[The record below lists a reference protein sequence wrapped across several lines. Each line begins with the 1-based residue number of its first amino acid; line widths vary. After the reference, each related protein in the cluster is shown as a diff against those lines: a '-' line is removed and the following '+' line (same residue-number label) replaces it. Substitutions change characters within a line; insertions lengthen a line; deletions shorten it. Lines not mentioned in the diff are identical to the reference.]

1 MKRAG
6 YKAISPDNQ
15 HMQYKPSRSTIFIL
29 TAGCF
34 LAFFIFGFTDN
45 LKGPTLPAM
54 LAELNINYGTGGN
67 IFFGEYLGFL
77 IATLITG
84 LLADRFGLKLVILL
98 AGICLLVGVGG
109 YSLFQLPIFL
119 SASLFVVGLGL
130 GAFELGPNAIIVN
143 LHHEHKGLYLN
154 LMAVLHGLGSMLA
167 PLFAGWLFAL
177 NTSWRTIYRWD
188 LILIAVFILL
198 SVFLRFPKTEEKVE
212 LDFCHIPQI
221 AFKGQLPW
229 FYVVIGLYVAAE
241 IGIGSWLVT
250 FLQHMRGAT
259 VTSSTQL
266 LSLFF
271 ATLMA
276 GRLLGGF
283 FVHRIGYLR
292 SIFFASVGGLIC
304 ILIGLFG
311 PAQLS
316 FFLPMTGLFF
326 SIIFPTI
333 TAAVS
338 DLHAEN
344 INTILGVLFTFAG
357 LGGLLGPWLVGWG
370 SDLFG
375 LQTGFIVILVFTAL
389 MSISILILMKGTDHA
404 AETQLGTS
412 FDR

>member
-1 MKRAG
+1 
-6 YKAISPDNQ
+6 
-15 HMQYKPSRSTIFIL
+15 MQNKPPRTTILFL
-29 TAGCF
+29 TAACF

-84 LLADRFGLKLVILL
+84 LLADRFGLKIVILL

-109 YSLFQLPIFL
+109 YSSFQLPIFL
-119 SASLFVVGLGL
+119 SASLFVIGLGL
-130 GAFELGPNAIIVN
+130 GALELGPNAIIVS
-143 LHHEHKGLYLN
+143 LHHKRKGLYLN

-167 PLFAGWLFAL
+167 PLFAGWLFTL
-177 NTSWRTIYRWD
+177 NTSWRAIYRWD
-188 LILIAVFILL
+188 LILIAAFILF
-198 SVFLRFPKTEEKVE
+198 SVFLRFPKAEEKVE
-212 LDFCHIPQI
+212 LDFRHIPQI
-221 AFKGQLPW
+221 AFKDQLPW

-241 IGIGSWLVT
+241 IGIATWLVT

-259 VTSSTQL
+259 VTSSTQS

-271 ATLMA
+271 AALMT

-283 FVHRIGYLR
+283 FVHRVGYLR
-292 SIFFASVGGLIC
+292 SIFFASIGGVIC

-311 PAQLS
+311 PSQLS

-338 DLHAEN
+338 DSHLEN
-344 INTILGVLFTFAG
+344 INTVLGLLFTFAG

-375 LQTGFIVILVFTAL
+375 LQIGFII
-389 MSISILILMKGTDHA
+389 ILIFTVLMFASIFILMRGTHHA
-404 AETQLGTS
+404 TKTQLGTF
-412 FDR
+412 FDS

>member
-1 MKRAG
+1 
-6 YKAISPDNQ
+6 
-15 HMQYKPSRSTIFIL
+15 MQYKLSRSTIFLL

-67 IFFGEYLGFL
+67 IFFGEYFGFL

-84 LLADRFGLKLVILL
+84 LLADRFGLKTVILL
-98 AGICLLVGVGG
+98 AGICLLFGVGG
-109 YSLFQLPIFL
+109 YSTFQIPLLL
-119 SASLFVVGLGL
+119 SASLFVIGLGL

-143 LHHEHKGLYLN
+143 LHHERKGLYLN
-154 LMAVLHGLGSMLA
+154 LMSVLHGLGSMLA
-167 PLFAGWLFAL
+167 PLFVGWLFTL
-177 NTSWRTIYRWD
+177 NTSWRTAYRWD
-188 LILIAVFILL
+188 LVLIAFFILL
-198 SVFLRFPKTEEKVE
+198 SIFLRFPKAEEKVE
-212 LDFCHIPQI
+212 LDFRHVPQI

-241 IGIGSWLVT
+241 IGLASWLVT
-250 FLQHMRGAT
+250 FLQQMRGET

-292 SIFFASVGGLIC
+292 SIFFASIGGAIC
-304 ILIGLFG
+304 IFVGLFG
-311 PAQLS
+311 PVQPS
-316 FFLPMTGLFF
+316 FFLPVTGFFF

-338 DLHAEN
+338 DSHHEN
-344 INTILGVLFTFAG
+344 INTVLGVLFTFAG

-375 LQTGFIVILVFTAL
+375 LQAGFIIILIFTAL
-389 MSISILILMKGTDHA
+389 LSTSIFILMRGTDHA
-404 AETQLGTS
+404 TKTQLGTS
-412 FDR
+412 IDS